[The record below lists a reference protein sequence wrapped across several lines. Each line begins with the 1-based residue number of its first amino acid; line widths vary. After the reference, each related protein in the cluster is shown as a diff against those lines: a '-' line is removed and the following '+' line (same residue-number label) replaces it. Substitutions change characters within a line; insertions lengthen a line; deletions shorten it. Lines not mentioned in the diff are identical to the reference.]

1 MPAVKPK
8 GRILVASNVASDARM
23 IERLLSTEYDDI
35 VLSTERESAVGDF
48 DQAQPQVVILA
59 FRSIEK
65 AEHFYLGLF
74 RQSAL
79 VHSHPHCA
87 VVLCGKDEVRRA
99 YELCKSDCF
108 DDYVLFWPVVHDAP
122 RLLMATYLAL
132 RSLEREAREPSLSQ
146 FAVEAGRI
154 QGLEANLDAYVTSG
168 KDQIESATRTLRSA
182 GKAIDDALDDFSH
195 KIVSSDPKA
204 IRREI
209 ERLKADRIAKSLNG
223 VHCAIHPLQHW
234 ADSMKQSLAPQ
245 VESARTLGSLAAR
258 VCPFVLII
266 DDDEFQHRLIH
277 KFLAEQPL
285 ELVFARS
292 AAEAFYVVRKHRPDL
307 ILMDIGLP
315 DVDGIEV
322 TRKLKLSER
331 LAKIPVI
338 MITGTSQ
345 KEVVL
350 NSKIAGASDYLV
362 KPIERGNLIEKV
374 TRTLGRT
381 ASKNPA

>member
-1 MPAVKPK
+1 MLPMKNK
-8 GRILVASNVASDARM
+8 GRILIASNVASDAKM

-35 VLSTERESAVGDF
+35 VLSTDRDSAVNDF
-48 DQAQPQVVILA
+48 DKAQPQVVILA
-59 FRSIEK
+59 FRSIEN

-87 VVLCGKDEVRRA
+87 VVLCDKNEVRRA

-132 RSLEREAREPSLSQ
+132 RTLERDDRDPSLSQ

-154 QGLEANLDAYVTSG
+154 QGLEANLEEYVTSG
-168 KDQIESATRTLRSA
+168 KDQIESATRTLRNA
-182 GKAIDDALDDFSH
+182 GKDIGDALDDFSH

-209 ERLKADRIAKSLNG
+209 ERLKADRIAKSLN
-223 VHCAIHPLQHW
+223 VVNSAIQPIKHW
-234 ADSMKQSLAPQ
+234 ADSMKQSLAEQ
-245 VESARTLGSLAAR
+245 VDSARSLGSLAER

-277 KFLAEQPL
+277 KFLTEQNL

-292 AAEAFYVVRKHRPDL
+292 AADAFYVVRKHRPDL

-315 DVDGIEV
+315 DIDGIEV

-345 KEVVL
+345 KDVVL
-350 NSKIAGASDYLV
+350 DSKIAGASDYIV
-362 KPIERGNLIEKV
+362 KPIDPGNLIEKIN
-374 TRTLGRT
+374 RTLGRIT
-381 ASKNPA
+381 SRKQP